1 MKNKEQAA
9 EALATDEN
17 TDESKM
23 AVNPSEGPL
32 KHMLVDYV
40 GKVYTPDNGE
50 VTVEMVIE
58 TLASEFPEFLFVVAK
73 ENWLRGYQQAMFD
86 VDNYDNGEETE
97 KEAPSK

>member
-1 MKNKEQAA
+1 MKNKEQTT
-9 EALATDEN
+9 EASATEN

-23 AVNPSEGPL
+23 AVNPSDGPL

-40 GKVYTPDNGE
+40 GKVYTPENGE

-73 ENWLRGYQQAMFD
+73 ENWLRGYQQAMTD
-86 VDNYDNGEETE
+86 VDNYNSDGQAEQEISP
-97 KEAPSK
+97 K

>member
-1 MKNKEQAA
+1 MKNKEQATDAAASA
-9 EALATDEN
+9 EN
-17 TDESKM
+17 IDESKM

-73 ENWLRGYQQAMFD
+73 ENWLRGYQQAMLD
-86 VDNYDNGEETE
+86 VDNYSNDEQAEQ
-97 KEAPSK
+97 EAPSK